1 MKKYLIIYNG
11 SAGKSDNEAIAKKA
25 QSLLESNGKSVTL
38 SQTKSRD
45 DAVKQAQKSPE
56 NYDCLITI
64 GGDGST
70 NTACEGFLK
79 AGQSIPLGIIPGGT
93 INNFARALHIPLN
106 TDQAI
111 NNLLDGS
118 PAEVD
123 LGAVGKTP
131 MVSSLTLGRLADIA
145 RNVKDDEKK
154 RFGKMIYLVKGFKE
168 LFTNRSYKLKIT
180 ANDRSE
186 VLRAQILLITT
197 TNSVGGFIAFNPD
210 ASYDDDYLHVFL
222 LKSFTPMKLL
232 TYLSYFITGNLKNA
246 QGVRY
251 FKTTTVKIDN
261 LSKRDIQARIDGDPA
276 MSLPITVTTKSDF
289 LQVIVPRASHEES

>member
-1 MKKYLIIYNG
+1 M
-11 SAGKSDNEAIAKKA
+11 
-25 QSLLESNGKSVTL
+25 
-38 SQTKSRD
+38 
-45 DAVKQAQKSPE
+45 
-56 NYDCLITI
+56 
-64 GGDGST
+64 
-70 NTACEGFLK
+70 K

-251 FKTTTVKIDN
+251 FKTKTVKIDN

-276 MSLPITVTTKSDF
+276 ISLPITVTTKSDF
-289 LQVIVPRASHEES
+289 LQVIVSRVEREGS